1 MQLKHIIILWVSGAI
16 MLASCNDNT
25 SSMGIFP
32 ESDEITNSTGT
43 YQLTTRSVALDSVK
57 ANSTTCF
64 LGNITDP
71 ETNADITADF
81 VAQFYTFED
90 YAFPSKGQMMGM
102 LDGKDQKGV
111 VQCDS
116 IDVKLYYNS
125 YYGDAT
131 NPMKLEAYLL
141 SPTNILS
148 EDSTYYTNQDFTEYI
163 PAGSSPVASRVF
175 TPTDYNDDEAL
186 QGSTAYAPNVHMRL
200 SRQVGQSMLEKYY
213 ENPDYYH
220 NSYTFIRNVMPG
232 LYFRTSGGR
241 GTMLKLYVSTMNLYF
256 HYYDEKEDSV
266 FTGMARFSAT
276 PEVIQSTRF
285 KNGNMELLLNDNTCT
300 YLKTPAGIA
309 TEMTLPVNE
318 VFANEHASDS
328 ISMASVTLTRY
339 NKPQDD
345 YQLGTPS
352 ELLMVRKQD
361 YNRFFR
367 EGQVSDNRTSYTTT
381 FSSSYNTYTFT
392 NIARLI
398 SYCRNEKA
406 SKSKEQGI
414 SEEEWERKNP
424 DWNKVLL
431 IPVTTSTS
439 TVSNNGVSSSV
450 QVSVNHDMSLT
461 SIRLVGGDTKID
473 MQVIYSK
480 FH

>member
-1 MQLKHIIILWVSGAI
+1 
-16 MLASCNDNT
+16 
-25 SSMGIFP
+25 MGIFP
-32 ESDEITNSTGT
+32 ESDEITNSTDT

-90 YAFPSKGQMMGM
+90 YAFPSKSQMMGM

-116 IDVKLYYNS
+116 IDVKLYYSS
-125 YYGDAT
+125 YYGDAN

-141 SPTNILS
+141 NPANILS

-163 PAGSSPVASRVF
+163 LAGSSPVASRVF

-309 TEMTLPVNE
+309 TEMTLPVDE

-339 NKPQDD
+339 NKHQDD

-367 EGQVSDNRTSYTTT
+367 EGRVSDNRTSYTTT

-414 SEEEWERKNP
+414 SEEEWERQNP

-439 TVSNNGVSSSV
+439 TVSSSGVSSNV

-461 SIRLVGGDTKID
+461 SIRLVGGDTKIN
-473 MQVIYSK
+473 MQVIYSR

>member
-1 MQLKHIIILWVSGAI
+1 MQLKHTVFFWISCTI
-16 MLASCNDNT
+16 MLASCNDDT

-32 ESDEITNSTGT
+32 ESDEITNSTAT

-90 YAFPSKGQMMGM
+90 YAFPSKSQMMGM
-102 LDGKDQKGV
+102 LDGKEQKGV

-116 IDVKLYYNS
+116 IDVKLYYSS

-141 SPTNILS
+141 DSGNILS
-148 EDSTYYTNQDFTEYI
+148 EDSTYYTNQDFTDYI

-175 TPTDYNDDEAL
+175 TPTDYNEDEAL
-186 QGSTAYAPNVHMRL
+186 QGSTAYAPNVQMRI
-200 SRQVGQSMLEKYY
+200 SQQVGQTMLEKYY
-213 ENPDYYH
+213 ENPNNYH

-309 TEMTLPVNE
+309 TEMTLPVDE
-318 VFANEHASDS
+318 VFAKEHASDS

-339 NKPQDD
+339 NKPQDN
-345 YQLGTPS
+345 YQLGTPN

-367 EGQVSDNRTSYTTT
+367 EGRVSDNRTSYTTT

-392 NIARLI
+392 NISRLM
-398 SYCRNEKA
+398 SHCRNEKV
-406 SKSKEQGI
+406 SKAKEQGM
-414 SEEEWERKNP
+414 SEDEWERRNP

-439 TVSNNGVSSSV
+439 TISNNGASSNV

-461 SIRLVGGDTKID
+461 SIRLVGGDTKIK
-473 MQVIYSK
+473 MQVVYSK

>member
-1 MQLKHIIILWVSGAI
+1 MQLKHTIILWAAGA
-16 MLASCNDNT
+16 MLLASCNDDT

-32 ESDEITNSTGT
+32 DSDGITHSTDT
-43 YQLTTRSVALDSVK
+43 YQLTTRSVALDSVR

-71 ETNADITADF
+71 ETDADITADF
-81 VAQFYTFED
+81 VAQFYTFEN
-90 YAFPSKGQMMGM
+90 YAFPSKSQMMGM
-102 LDGKDQKGV
+102 LDGKDTKGV

-116 IDVKLYYNS
+116 IDVKLYYSS

-131 NPMKLEAYLL
+131 NPMKLEAYMLN
-141 SPTNILS
+141 PRNILS
-148 EDSTYYTNQDFTEYI
+148 EDSTYYTNQDFSEYLI
-163 PAGSSPVASRVF
+163 ADASPVASRVF
-175 TPTDYNDDEAL
+175 TPTNYNEDDATL
-186 QGSTAYAPNVHMRL
+186 GSSSYAPNVHL
-200 SRQVGQSMLEKYY
+200 QLNRQVGQTMMEKYY

-285 KNGNMELLLNDNTCT
+285 QNGNMEMLLNDHSCT

-309 TEMTLPVNE
+309 TEMTLPINE
-318 VFANEHASDS
+318 VFAGKHASDS
-328 ISMASVTLTRY
+328 VSLASVTLTRY
-339 NKPQDD
+339 NKPQDN

-361 YNRFFR
+361 YSKFFT
-367 EGQVSDNRTSYTTT
+367 EGRVSDNRTSYTTT
-381 FSSSYNTYTFT
+381 FASAYNTYTFN
-392 NIARLI
+392 NISRLI
-398 SYCRNEKA
+398 SYCRNEKV
-406 SKSKEQGI
+406 SKAKEQGI
-414 SEEEWERKNP
+414 SEEEWERRNP

-431 IPVTTSTS
+431 IPVITSTS
-439 TVSNNGVSSSV
+439 SVNTSGTNSSV

-461 SIRLVGGDTKID
+461 SIRLVGGDTKIN
-473 MQVIYSK
+473 MQVVYSK
-480 FH
+480 FQ

>member
-1 MQLKHIIILWVSGAI
+1 MQLKHTIILWVSGTI

-32 ESDEITNSTGT
+32 ESDEITNSTDT

-90 YAFPSKGQMMGM
+90 YAFPSKSQMMGM

-116 IDVKLYYNS
+116 IDVKLYYSS
-125 YYGDAT
+125 YYGDAN

-141 SPTNILS
+141 NPANILS

-163 PAGSSPVASRVF
+163 LAGSSPVASRVF

-309 TEMTLPVNE
+309 TEMTLPVDE

-339 NKPQDD
+339 NKHQDD

-367 EGQVSDNRTSYTTT
+367 EGRVSDNRTSYTTT

-414 SEEEWERKNP
+414 SEEEWERQNP

-439 TVSNNGVSSSV
+439 TVSSSGVSSNV

-461 SIRLVGGDTKID
+461 SIRLVGGDTKIN
-473 MQVIYSK
+473 MQVIYSR